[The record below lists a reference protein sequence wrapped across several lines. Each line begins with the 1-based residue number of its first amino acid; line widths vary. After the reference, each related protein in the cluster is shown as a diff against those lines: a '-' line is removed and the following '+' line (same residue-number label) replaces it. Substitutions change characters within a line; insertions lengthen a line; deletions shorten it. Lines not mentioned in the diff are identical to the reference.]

1 MGEEDHRKP
10 KIFSN
15 TLSKA
20 TQSMEARRSKT
31 SPPLI
36 RYPRFAPGHI

>member
-1 MGEEDHRKP
+1 MGEAQMIR
-10 KIFSN
+10 N

-20 TQSMEARRSKT
+20 TQSMDARRSKT